1 MSEAAD
7 YDDLNEIAALA
18 MVTDAEL
25 ATPGRGRHRRP
36 GQARWSARVH
46 RGQSLA
52 PARYGRHP
60 KAPAKL
66 MGE

>member
-46 RGQSLA
+46 RGQNLA
-52 PARYGRHP
+52 PAR
-60 KAPAKL
+60 
-66 MGE
+66 